1 MNPLVKVLI
10 TDATG
15 TEAILNTKSTGYAD
29 NKGIIVSNENWV
41 TYTIDL
47 SGYTYLRYSGHL
59 SNDASICFF
68 DSSGSITDS
77 IQAGENKIIEEIV
90 IEIPAGSTQMKVSC
104 KVNKYC
110 AVMLFTQAP
119 DDCDVTHYI
128 MNITDIETVNERDDT
143 SGVIDSVSFPIE
155 IALDGADYL
164 RNAFQKYG
172 LYASYKISV
181 YKRGNYNQ
189 DYTLQKSTHLDFSTY
204 KEYEEKVTIEY
215 AEEELT
221 ELINSEGKTKY
232 EIPVDEI
239 CESKKWIYNRMNF
252 INNASYE
259 IPYNI
264 ELKIPDVAY
273 FYFTLPAT
281 LNDSEQIPGDQNDI
295 KGEEL
300 SYNSDD
306 SWNFVDYFFKSYAK
320 KTIDINV
327 SINLSIECSG
337 RFAEVFWGDK
347 SFTYNDILGIAI
359 YKFKAD
365 KTYEVVKR
373 WEMLMKSY
381 SADGAGHWRGEYMG
395 TANGNLK
402 ITVNEGERLSLVI
415 TMLNNGMGAA
425 IENGKFTVTQFGGF
439 SLHYIGASK
448 EIKKIDVID
457 PGRLIQ
463 KYVDMMSGR
472 PGLFTAKIEWE
483 ENDYQTK
490 IIAAESIRQLPGAK
504 LYSSPNDFFEWM
516 RILGY
521 EYKCS
526 DKNLTFKIRDN
537 FFRKN
542 LTAMSLSENEVA
554 GLVIQADNTY
564 AYTSIEIGYDKQDYD
579 SINGRC
585 EANGTFAYTTG
596 YITRDDNKLKFISP
610 YRADSMG
617 IEKLCQESDK
627 KTTDSES
634 DNDVFFVAVTEKSD
648 AYNEYKGITIKDKNY
663 AVELFN
669 APFNPYFLVQRN
681 ESLIGINARQVKFK
695 STDMSRTAEITG
707 VEDIYADQEISK
719 QLFLPVEYNFATG
732 NWKDLPPDNLRDGLI
747 YFEWH
752 GKTLKGFI
760 KQVRKNYIAETEST
774 WELWAVE

>member
-1 MNPLVKVLI
+1 MNPLVKILI

-15 TEAILNTKSTGYAD
+15 TEAILNTKSTGYTD
-29 NKGIIVSNENWV
+29 NKGIILNNENWI

-47 SGYTYLRYSGHL
+47 SGYTYLRYSGYL

-68 DSSGSITDS
+68 NSSGSLIDY
-77 IQAGENKIIEEIV
+77 IQAGESKVIEEMV
-90 IEIPAGSTQMKVSC
+90 IEIPVGSAQMKASCRVS
-104 KVNKYC
+104 KYC
-110 AVMLFTQAP
+110 AIMLFTQEP
-119 DDCDVTHYI
+119 EDFDVTPYI
-128 MNITDIETVNERDDT
+128 MNITDIETVNERDET

-155 IALDGADYL
+155 IALNGADYL
-164 RNAFQKYG
+164 RNAFRKYG
-172 LYASYKISV
+172 LYASYRISV

-189 DYTLQKSTHLDFSTY
+189 DYTLQKSTKLDFSTY

-259 IPYNI
+259 IPYNL
-264 ELKIPDVAY
+264 ELKIPGVAY
-273 FYFTLPAT
+273 FFFTLPAT
-281 LNDSEQIPGDQNDI
+281 LNDSEQIPGDENDI

-300 SYNSDD
+300 SYNSDGPWD
-306 SWNFVDYFFKSYAK
+306 NVDYFFKSYTKGAVN
-320 KTIDINV
+320 INV

-337 RFAEVFWGDK
+337 RFNCNTTG
-347 SFTYNDILGIAI
+347 TPNDMLGIAI
-359 YKFKAD
+359 YKFKSD
-365 KTYEVVKR
+365 GTYESVKR

-381 SADGAGHWRGEYMG
+381 SADGVNHWRGEYMG
-395 TANGNLK
+395 VASGNTK

-415 TMLNNGMGAA
+415 TMLNNDTRGA
-425 IENGKFTVTQFGGF
+425 IENGKFTITQFGEF
-439 SLHYIGASK
+439 SLYYIGESK
-448 EIKKIDVID
+448 ETKKIDVID
-457 PGRLIQ
+457 PAVLIQ
-463 KYVDMMSGR
+463 EYVDRMSGR
-472 PGLFTAKIEWE
+472 PGLFTATIEWQ

-526 DKNLTFKIRDN
+526 GKNLTFRVRDN

-554 GLVIQADNTY
+554 GLVIQADTTY

-585 EANGTFAYTTG
+585 EANGTFSYTTG

-663 AVELFN
+663 DVELFN
-669 APFNPYFLVQRN
+669 APFNPYFLIQRN
-681 ESLIGINARQVKFK
+681 ESLIGINARHIKFK

-707 VEDIYADQEISK
+707 IKDIYADQEIKK

-747 YFEWH
+747 YFKWH
-752 GKTLKGFI
+752 GKILRGFI
-760 KQVRKNYIAETEST
+760 KQIRKNYIAETEST